1 MRRLTHITRAST
13 LLLVLGL
20 AACRGTDPY
29 QGMDAESLFL
39 VAETEFEEG
48 EYGNAIEALERFI
61 VNFQSSP
68 LRAQARF
75 MLAEAYFARGE
86 YITARAEYQRFLDR
100 FVGDDLSPA
109 AALGMCRSLA
119 ELAPHPQRDQGFTRE
134 AITICGNVIVDYAGS
149 PESLRAADIRESL
162 RETMAEKEFLNAA
175 HYFRRKQFDPAIK
188 YYEFVVDLYPES
200 DFAPRALLGLYR
212 SNQEIGY
219 DDLAEEARSRLLLE
233 YPNSEAAAEVRSEES
248 EP

>member
-1 MRRLTHITRAST
+1 MRRITDIARVLAVSAT
-13 LLLVLGL
+13 LAVV
-20 AACRGTDPY
+20 ACGGSDRY
-29 QGMDAESLFL
+29 QGIDADTLFTI
-39 VAETEFEEG
+39 AETEFEAG

-68 LRAQARF
+68 RLPTARF
-75 MLAEAYFARGE
+75 MLAEAYFAREE

-100 FVGDDLSPA
+100 YVGHELSAA

-119 ELAPHPQRDQGFTRE
+119 ELAPHPQRDQGYTRE

-149 PESLRAADIRESL
+149 PESLQAAEIRESL
-162 RETMAEKEFLNAA
+162 RGTMAEKEFLNAA

-188 YYEFVVDLYPES
+188 YYEFVVQLYPES
-200 DFAPRALLGLYR
+200 EFAPRALLGLYR

-219 DDLAEEARSRLLLE
+219 DDLAEEARARLLRE
-233 YPNSEAAAEVRSEES
+233 YPDSEAAEELRSEES
-248 EP
+248 ES